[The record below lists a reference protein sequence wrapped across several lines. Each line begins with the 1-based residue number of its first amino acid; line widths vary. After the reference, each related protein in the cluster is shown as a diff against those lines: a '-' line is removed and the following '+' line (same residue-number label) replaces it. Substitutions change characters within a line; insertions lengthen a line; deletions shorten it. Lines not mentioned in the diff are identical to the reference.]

1 MSFVDISSLKRAG
14 TSVLNRAAASVVG
27 QATNA
32 ISNSISNI
40 GSVSPSSTLLPSGI
54 APGAKILSFPADV
67 GDGSSNNHF
76 VTFQIKEFKP
86 AKVSAARRLLKDAKQ
101 KLADLQ
107 LQEFELGTGTDI
119 GFDPADA
126 ADLSDLQGAELAVTS
141 ATAEVERLSGGPG
154 FGRGVTG
161 TSIALKESQK
171 SQIIKTIALFMPPSV
186 NTSYS
191 VSYADTEVGF
201 LADAGIQA
209 IDAFFASQAAGNT
222 TLANVQSGF
231 DAVANT
237 LRDATTAVSLK
248 ALDTIAPGARSIFQA
263 TQGTVIAPK
272 FELTFERVARRNF
285 SYTFIMIPKSEAEA
299 QTVQQIVTAFKMAM
313 HPEFVNST
321 RSFRRMKM
329 PDLIDITYH
338 SHGSENN
345 FIHKISTCYLKSVNV
360 TYGGDRYTAH
370 EPTVGEFGRGSPPQ
384 RTSITLE
391 FSELGILSKEDIEV
405 GF

>member
-1 MSFVDISSLKRAG
+1 MSFVDISSLRRSGA
-14 TSVLNRAAASVVG
+14 TVLNRAAASVVG

-40 GSVSPSSTLLPSGI
+40 GSVSPSSTISTPAGI
-54 APGAKILSFPADV
+54 APGSKILSFPADV

-86 AKVSAARRLLKDAKQ
+86 AKVSAARRLLKEAQANLANLTTGDALNDEESVAAIGDFIEGGEQ
-101 KLADLQ
+101 AVAAARADLARV
-107 LQEFELGTGTDI
+107 EGGLGFGQ
-119 GFDPADA
+119 A
-126 ADLSDLQGAELAVTS
+126 
-141 ATAEVERLSGGPG
+141 G

-161 TSIALKESQK
+161 TSIALRESQK

-201 LADAGIQA
+201 MADAGIQA

-384 RTSITLE
+384 RTSIALE

>member
-1 MSFVDISSLKRAG
+1 MSFVDISSLRRSGA
-14 TSVLNRAAASVVG
+14 TVLNRAAASVVG
-27 QATNA
+27 QATNS

-40 GSVSPSSTLLPSGI
+40 GSVSPSSTIPTPAGI
-54 APGAKILSFPADV
+54 APGSKILSFPADV

-86 AKVSAARRLLKDAKQ
+86 AKVSAARRLLKEAQANLANLTTGDALNDEESVAAIGDFIEGGEQ
-101 KLADLQ
+101 AVAAARADLARV
-107 LQEFELGTGTDI
+107 EGGLGFGQ
-119 GFDPADA
+119 A
-126 ADLSDLQGAELAVTS
+126 
-141 ATAEVERLSGGPG
+141 G

-161 TSIALKESQK
+161 TSIALRESQK

-201 LADAGIQA
+201 MADAGIQA

-384 RTSITLE
+384 RTSIALE

>member
-1 MSFVDISSLKRAG
+1 M
-14 TSVLNRAAASVVG
+14 
-27 QATNA
+27 
-32 ISNSISNI
+32 
-40 GSVSPSSTLLPSGI
+40 
-54 APGAKILSFPADV
+54 
-67 GDGSSNNHF
+67 
-76 VTFQIKEFKP
+76 
-86 AKVSAARRLLKDAKQ
+86 
-101 KLADLQ
+101 
-107 LQEFELGTGTDI
+107 
-119 GFDPADA
+119 
-126 ADLSDLQGAELAVTS
+126 
-141 ATAEVERLSGGPG
+141 
-154 FGRGVTG
+154 
-161 TSIALKESQK
+161 
-171 SQIIKTIALFMPPSV
+171 LF
-186 NTSYS
+186 
-191 VSYADTEVGF
+191 
-201 LADAGIQA
+201 
-209 IDAFFASQAAGNT
+209 
-222 TLANVQSGF
+222 
-231 DAVANT
+231 
-237 LRDATTAVSLK
+237 
-248 ALDTIAPGARSIFQA
+248 
-263 TQGTVIAPK
+263 VIAPK

-338 SHGSENN
+338 SHGNENN

>member
-1 MSFVDISSLKRAG
+1 MSFVDISSLRRAG

-86 AKVSAARRLLKDAKQ
+86 AKVSAARRLLREAQANLANLTRGDA
-101 KLADLQ
+101 LNDEDSLEA
-107 LQEFELGTGTDI
+107 I
-119 GFDPADA
+119 GGIIE
-126 ADLSDLQGAELAVTS
+126 GAEQKVA
-141 ATAEVERLSGGPG
+141 AARADVERAEGGLGFGQAG

-161 TSIALKESQK
+161 TSIALRESQK

-231 DAVANT
+231 DAAANT

-384 RTSITLE
+384 RTSIALE

>member
-1 MSFVDISSLKRAG
+1 MSFVDISSLRRAG
-14 TSVLNRAAASVVG
+14 ASVLNRAAASVVG

-40 GSVSPSSTLLPSGI
+40 GSVSPSSTLLPPGI

-86 AKVSAARRLLKDAKQ
+86 AKVSAARRLLREAQANLANLTTGDALNDEDSVAAIGDFIEGGEQ
-101 KLADLQ
+101 VVAAARANLAKA
-107 LQEFELGTGTDI
+107 EGGLGFGQ
-119 GFDPADA
+119 A
-126 ADLSDLQGAELAVTS
+126 
-141 ATAEVERLSGGPG
+141 G

-161 TSIALKESQK
+161 TSIALRESQK

-231 DAVANT
+231 DAAATT

-338 SHGSENN
+338 SHGNENN